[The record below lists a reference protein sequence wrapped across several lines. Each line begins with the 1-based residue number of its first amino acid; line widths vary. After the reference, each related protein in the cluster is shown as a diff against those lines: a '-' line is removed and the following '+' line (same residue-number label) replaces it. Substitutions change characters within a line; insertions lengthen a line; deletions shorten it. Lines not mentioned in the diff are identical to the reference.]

1 MNATTI
7 SGETQDAA
15 ATATLQRIG
24 DVLDRL
30 FTIDLKGRGA
40 VDNARESP

>member
-7 SGETQDAA
+7 SGETQDA

-30 FTIDLKGRGA
+30 FTIDLKGRGT